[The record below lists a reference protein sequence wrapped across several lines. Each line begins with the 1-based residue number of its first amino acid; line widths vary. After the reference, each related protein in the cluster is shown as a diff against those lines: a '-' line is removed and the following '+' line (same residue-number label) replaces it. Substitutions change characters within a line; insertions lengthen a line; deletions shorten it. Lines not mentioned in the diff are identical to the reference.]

1 MHDLQSCKAVLY
13 AVEEESRRCKGRKVV
28 RIRLSIGALSGTEP
42 EHLKETLAFCSL
54 GTIAEGAELEVVERP
69 ARIRCLDCDSI
80 FETDRAGVPNC
91 RRCNSSQ
98 TRIIDGDGLILE
110 SLEIETE

>member
-1 MHDLQSCKAVLY
+1 MHDLQSCKAILY
-13 AVEEESRRCKGRKVV
+13 VVEEESRRCKGKRVV
-28 RIRLSIGALSGTEP
+28 RIRLSIGTLSGTEP

-54 GTIAEGAELEVVERP
+54 GTIADGAELEVVRRP
-69 ARIRCLDCDSI
+69 ARIRCLNCNSV
-80 FETDRAGVPNC
+80 FETDGAGVPNC

-98 TRIIDGDGLILE
+98 TKVIDGDGLILE